1 MPTKVKEMQFYT
13 IEDVMIILGVRQS
26 KAYQI
31 IRVLNKELK
40 DQGKITIAGKVS
52 KRYFDERIY

>member
-31 IRVLNKELK
+31 IRDLNKELK